1 MEKFKNGQYA
11 KPFTTNCTYKIFN
24 LFGVVNMLLFEK
36 YVFVILFFFFITI
49 ETNAQILD
57 AQNRNRLTLAESV
70 RLAQENNKSIL
81 LARESILGVESKIEE
96 SRSVFYPQIRL
107 DGNYTRLNTFS
118 TFKFEIPGLPAE
130 EFKLGTYDN
139 YNAQV
144 SVNQSLFNWG
154 RNGKMVEMSEIELSQ
169 AKHNASFTE
178 REVTYLTVQL
188 YYQILMMNEAVK
200 VINENLSL
208 LEQRLSTM
216 KKKYEAGETSSFD
229 ILSMEV
235 QISSVSGEILNAETS
250 LRKLKMQFNKIIGRS
265 PENIVQL
272 QDSLTFIPVSMDEK
286 ILFGEAF
293 ANRIELKQLQERE
306 QQASLQK
313 DISSTMNKPN
323 VDLFFNWDLRNGY
336 LPKVDIFK
344 GSWNAGLSFS
354 LSLFDGFRTSSQ
366 VQQAEVLLKTTQM
379 QYDDTKDEIAIEIKN
394 LLLDLQTKEKQIE
407 IEQKKIELTKQS
419 LATAEERYNRGLVST
434 LDLLDIQQSLQ
445 TAKLN
450 YVQAVGYYIISK
462 YSLQKSM
469 GRNVF

>member
-1 MEKFKNGQYA
+1 MRFHLR
-11 KPFTTNCTYKIFN
+11 IF
-24 LFGVVNMLLFEK
+24 L
-36 YVFVILFFFFITI
+36 ILFFFFSSLLQL
-49 ETNAQILD
+49 NAQIE
-57 AQNRNRLTLAESV
+57 NKESNSSLTLAESV
-70 RLAQENNKSIL
+70 RLAQGNNKSVL
-81 LARESILGVESKIEE
+81 QARESILGAEAKIDE
-96 SRSVFYPQIRL
+96 SRSVYFPQIRL

-130 EFKLGTYDN
+130 EFKLGTQNN

-144 SVNQSLFNWG
+144 ALNQSLFNWG
-154 RNGKMVEMSEIELSQ
+154 RNGKMVELSEIELSQ
-169 AKHNASFTE
+169 AKHSATFTE

-188 YYQILMMNEAVK
+188 YYQILMVSEAIK

-208 LEQRLSTM
+208 LEQRLSMM
-216 KKKYEAGETSSFD
+216 KKKYNAGETSSFD

-265 PENIVQL
+265 PDNIVQL
-272 QDSLTFIPVSMDEK
+272 QDSLAYIPVSMDEK
-286 ILFGEAF
+286 ILFNEAF
-293 ANRIELKQLQERE
+293 ANRIELKQLHERE
-306 QQASLQK
+306 KQASLQK

-354 LSLFDGFRTSSQ
+354 LPLFDGFRTSSQ
-366 VQQAEVLLKTTQM
+366 VQQSEILLKTTQM
-379 QYDDTKDEIAIEIKN
+379 QYDDTVNEIAIEIKN
-394 LLLDLQTKEKQIE
+394 VLLDLQTKAKQIE

-462 YSLQKSM
+462 YNLQKSM
-469 GRNVF
+469 GRNVFKK

>member
-1 MEKFKNGQYA
+1 M
-11 KPFTTNCTYKIFN
+11 TLHLRIF
-24 LFGVVNMLLFEK
+24 LF
-36 YVFVILFFFFITI
+36 LFFFFSSLLQL
-49 ETNAQILD
+49 NAQIT
-57 AQNRNRLTLAESV
+57 NKESNSSLTLVESV

-81 LARESILGVESKIEE
+81 LARESILGAEAKMDE
-96 SRSVFYPQIRL
+96 SRSFYFPQLRL

-144 SVNQSLFNWG
+144 SVNQSLFSWG

-169 AKHNASFTE
+169 AKHSAAFTE

-188 YYQILMMNEAVK
+188 YYQILMMSEAIK

-208 LEQRLSTM
+208 LEQRLSMM

-235 QISSVSGEILNAETS
+235 QISSVSSEILNVETS
-250 LRKLKMQFNKIIGRS
+250 LKKLKMQFNKIIGRS
-265 PENIVQL
+265 PDTIVQL

-286 ILFGEAF
+286 ILSQEAF
-293 ANRIELKQLQERE
+293 ANRIELKQLQEKE
-306 QQASLQK
+306 KQASLQK

-323 VDLFFNWDLRNGY
+323 VDLFFNWDIRNGY
-336 LPKVDIFK
+336 LPNVDIFK

-354 LSLFDGFRTSSQ
+354 FPLFDGFRTSSQ
-366 VQQAEVLLKTTQM
+366 VQQAEVSLKITQM

-394 LLLDLQTKEKQIE
+394 VLLDLQTKEKQIE
-407 IEQKKIELTKQS
+407 IEQKKIELTKQT
-419 LATAEERYNRGLVST
+419 LITAEERYQRGLVST
-434 LDLLDIQQSLQ
+434 LDLLDVQQSLQ
-445 TAKLN
+445 TTKLN

-462 YSLQKSM
+462 YNLQKSI

>member
-1 MEKFKNGQYA
+1 MTFHLR
-11 KPFTTNCTYKIFN
+11 IF
-24 LFGVVNMLLFEK
+24 L
-36 YVFVILFFFFITI
+36 ILFFFFSSLLQL
-49 ETNAQILD
+49 NAQI
-57 AQNRNRLTLAESV
+57 ANKESNSSLTLAESV

-81 LARESILGVESKIEE
+81 LARESILGAEAKMDE
-96 SRSVFYPQIRL
+96 SRSVYFPQLRL
-107 DGNYTRLNTFS
+107 DANYTRLNTFS

-130 EFKLGTYDN
+130 EFKLGTQNN

-144 SVNQSLFNWG
+144 ALNQSLFNWG
-154 RNGKMVEMSEIELSQ
+154 RNGKMVEMNEIELLQ
-169 AKHNASFTE
+169 AKHSAAFTE

-188 YYQILMMNEAVK
+188 YYQILMMSEAIK

-235 QISSVSGEILNAETS
+235 QISSVNGEILNAETS
-250 LRKLKMQFNKIIGRS
+250 LRKLKIQFNKIIGRS
-265 PENIVQL
+265 LDTFVQL
-272 QDSLTFIPVSMDEK
+272 QDSLTYIKISMDEK
-286 ILFGEAF
+286 MLFQEAF

-306 QQASLQK
+306 KQASLQK

-354 LSLFDGFRTSSQ
+354 LPLFDGFRTSSQ
-366 VQQAEVLLKTTQM
+366 VQQAEVSLKITQM
-379 QYDDTKDEIAIEIKN
+379 QYDNTKDQIAIEIKN
-394 LLLDLQTKEKQIE
+394 VLLDLQTKEKQIE

-419 LATAEERYNRGLVST
+419 LATAEERYYRGLVST
-434 LDLLDIQQSLQ
+434 LDLLDVQQSLQ

-462 YSLQKSM
+462 YSLQKSV